1 MSDINGKL
9 YNKDRPHKIN
19 SKQGNRITTS
29 IRENNCNMTWDKK
42 VIIINVITERITNII
57 IHQDHLS
64 SFLLA

>member
-9 YNKDRPHKIN
+9 NNKDRPHKIN

-64 SFLLA
+64 FFLLA

>member
-1 MSDINGKL
+1 MSDINEKL
-9 YNKDRPHKIN
+9 NNKDRPHKIN

-64 SFLLA
+64 FFLLA

>member
-42 VIIINVITERITNII
+42 SNDNKCNNWENN
-57 IHQDHLS
+57 
-64 SFLLA
+64 